1 VGEQKRR
8 AERMTPADRAVQE
21 VTRKLTDEGSVT
33 PPIYDLT
40 NRRLEQVEAQ
50 WNATGQ
56 LDEGQVSFLIGQA
69 KAHLDGIAGSA
80 HLERLLAL
88 RTRQNTQASEAW
100 AKAAEQ
106 ALAGDPRALHDRLR
120 LHRESAATNAR
131 VIQSESFETDFLL
144 PESLILA
151 AAMAARA
158 APDMLAVLKAVEFV
172 GERDLEDGYVP
183 AACPFCQ
190 GAMDA
195 GHQDGCA
202 LAAAI
207 AKAGGR

>member
-1 VGEQKRR
+1 
-8 AERMTPADRAVQE
+8 MTPV
-21 VTRKLTDEGSVT
+21 
-33 PPIYDLT
+33 IYDLT
-40 NRRLEQVEAQ
+40 GRRLEQVEAQ
-50 WNATGQ
+50 WNATGR
-56 LDEGQVSFLIGQA
+56 LDEGQISFLIGLA
-69 KAHLDGIAGSA
+69 KAFVGSA
-80 HLERLLAL
+80 DVNAHRERLLAL

-100 AKAAEQ
+100 AKAAEK

-120 LHRESAATNAR
+120 LHRESAATDAR

-144 PESLILA
+144 PESSILA
-151 AAMAARA
+151 AAIVARA

-190 GAMDA
+190 GEMNA